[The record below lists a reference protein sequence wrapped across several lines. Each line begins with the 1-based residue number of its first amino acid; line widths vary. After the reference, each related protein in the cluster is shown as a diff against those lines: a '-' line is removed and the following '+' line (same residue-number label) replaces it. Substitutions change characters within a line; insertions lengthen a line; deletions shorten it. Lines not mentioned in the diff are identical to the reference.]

1 VSRNDKPKRPKKRKV
16 MLNRAAQRMQNEAAY
31 REKQSK
37 ALELLAEGYTY
48 SEIGEQIGVT
58 QQMVSVYVK
67 DGLSLYKERI
77 AESVETLVAM
87 EWRRLE
93 HQETKLWRL
102 VRSAENDAFDK
113 DGNRD
118 YKSIAT
124 LYARLQSLNADRL
137 KLIEKI
143 DPGADLSLDTRVSLV
158 VVRSRQE
165 LPKIIEATEFAQRV
179 LHDGLSAE
187 GAQESET
194 DG

>member
-1 VSRNDKPKRPKKRKV
+1 VSQDKPDKPKKKKRLANPVASKT
-16 MLNRAAQRMQNEAAY
+16 QREVEY
-31 REKQSK
+31 RERQLK

-48 SEIGEQIGVT
+48 TEVGKELGCSPV
-58 QQMVSVYVK
+58 MVGNYVK
-67 DGLSLYKERI
+67 DGLGHYKERI

-194 DG
+194 DS

>member
-1 VSRNDKPKRPKKRKV
+1 VSQDKPKKPKKPKKLANPVARRTQSEV
-16 MLNRAAQRMQNEAAY
+16 EY
-31 REKQSK
+31 REKQAR

-48 SEIGEQIGVT
+48 TEIGKEIGVSHP
-58 QQMVSVYVK
+58 MVSNYVK
-67 DGLSLYKERI
+67 DGLGLYKERI

-113 DGNRD
+113 EGNRD

-143 DPGADLSLDTRVSLV
+143 DPGADMSLDTRVSLV

-179 LHDGLSAE
+179 LHDELPAE
-187 GAQESET
+187 GAQEPET